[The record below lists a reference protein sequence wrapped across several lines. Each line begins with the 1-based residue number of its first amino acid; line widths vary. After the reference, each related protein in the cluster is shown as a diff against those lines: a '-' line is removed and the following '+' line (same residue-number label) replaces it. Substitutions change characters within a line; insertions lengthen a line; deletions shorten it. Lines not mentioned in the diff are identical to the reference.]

1 MALKEL
7 NVTFKAS
14 APKPL
19 PVEWKHSGVVGS
31 GDMEVLM
38 EKADLAG
45 EVKAKVVTPVI
56 GFDKVWEKVLGK
68 FVEETGLADATIE
81 INDNNATP
89 IIVSVRMRQA
99 LQEAIKEAE

>member
-1 MALKEL
+1 
-7 NVTFKAS
+7 
-14 APKPL
+14 
-19 PVEWKHSGVVGS
+19 
-31 GDMEVLM
+31 M

-68 FVEETGLADATIE
+68 FVEETGLSDATIE